1 MKTWSE
7 SFLGFFKPKLLIIL
21 ALGFCSGLPFGML
34 IDPLSYWLREADIS
48 RSTIGLLS
56 WITLMFTFK
65 ALWSPFVD
73 RIKLPFLSLLG
84 QRKSWL
90 VLSQS
95 LVVISIFGMSFSD
108 PTNSLM
114 VLVAFALSVSFFAAT
129 QDICIDAMRVELVL
143 DHEQGEAASMY
154 QGGWRIAFLV
164 SQVFTFFIASY
175 YDWSA
180 AYFSIGILMG
190 MLVLFS
196 IFVIPEPKRPDSD
209 LPGIESNPLKS
220 FKNLYLSPLKDLF
233 ERYFDNNIL
242 LVFLLIIFYRFS
254 DIVLGPMA
262 MPFYVDTGFSK
273 EEVAIVTNAF
283 GIAMTMAGVFVGG
296 LLIYRYNL
304 MAVVFL
310 GALLVMLTNVA
321 FAWLDTIGHNVS
333 ALTVTIT
340 LDNFSQGVASTAL
353 IALLS
358 GLTNRSFTATQYA
371 ALFLLATFPATIIKG
386 FSGFFVDSFGY
397 FNFFLYAAAL
407 GIPAAVISYVLLKK
421 KFAPSTS

>member
-421 KFAPSTS
+421 RFAPSTS

>member
-34 IDPLSYWLREADIS
+34 IDPLSFWLREADIS

-304 MAVVFL
+304 MSVVFL

-407 GIPAAVISYVLLKK
+407 GLPAAVISFVLLKK

>member
-7 SFLGFFKPKLLIIL
+7 SLLGFFKPKLLIIL

-84 QRKSWL
+84 QRKSSL

-154 QGGWRIAFLV
+154 QGGWRVAFLV

-196 IFVIPEPKRPDSD
+196 IFVIPEPERPDSD

-421 KFAPSTS
+421 KFAPSTA

>member
-143 DHEQGEAASMY
+143 DHVQGEAASMY

-407 GIPAAVISYVLLKK
+407 GLPAAVISFILLKK

>member
-340 LDNFSQGVASTAL
+340 LDNFSQRVASTAL

-407 GIPAAVISYVLLKK
+407 GLPAAVISFVLLKK

>member
-164 SQVFTFFIASY
+164 SQVVTFFIASY

-196 IFVIPEPKRPDSD
+196 IFIIPEPKRPDSD

>member
-7 SFLGFFKPKLLIIL
+7 SLLGFFKPKLLIIL

-154 QGGWRIAFLV
+154 QGGWRIAFVV
-164 SQVFTFFIASY
+164 SHVFTFFIASY

-180 AYFSIGILMG
+180 AYFSIGLLMG

-283 GIAMTMAGVFVGG
+283 GIGITMAGVFVGG

>member
-154 QGGWRIAFLV
+154 QGGWRVAFLV

-254 DIVLGPMA
+254 DIELGPMA

-386 FSGFFVDSFGY
+386 FSGFFVNSFGY

-407 GIPAAVISYVLLKK
+407 GLPAAVISFVLLKK

>member
-154 QGGWRIAFLV
+154 QGGWRVAFLV

-407 GIPAAVISYVLLKK
+407 GLPAAVISFVLLKK

>member
-65 ALWSPFVD
+65 TLWSPFVD

-196 IFVIPEPKRPDSD
+196 IFIIPEPKRPDSD

-358 GLTNRSFTATQYA
+358 SLTNRSFTATQYA

-407 GIPAAVISYVLLKK
+407 GLPAAVISIVLLKK

>member
-154 QGGWRIAFLV
+154 QGGWRVAFLV

-196 IFVIPEPKRPDSD
+196 IFIIPEPKRPDSD

>member
-73 RIKLPFLSLLG
+73 RLKLPFLSLLG

-196 IFVIPEPKRPDSD
+196 IFIIPEPKRPDSD

-304 MAVVFL
+304 MSVVFL

-407 GIPAAVISYVLLKK
+407 GLPAAVISFVLLKK

>member
-1 MKTWSE
+1 MKTWKE
-7 SFLGFFKPKLLIIL
+7 SLFGFFKPSLLIIL

-95 LVVISIFGMSFSD
+95 LVAISILGMSFSD
-108 PTNSLM
+108 PTSSLI

-129 QDICIDAMRVELVL
+129 QDICIDAMRVELVV
-143 DHEQGEAASMY
+143 DYEQGEAASMY

-164 SQVFTFFIASY
+164 SQVFTFFIASS

-180 AYFSIGILMG
+180 AYFSVGIIMG
-190 MLVLFS
+190 ILVLFS
-196 IFVIPEPKRPDSD
+196 IFVIPEPERPDSD
-209 LPGIESNPLKS
+209 LPGVVSSPIKS
-220 FKNLYLSPLKDLF
+220 FENLYLSPLKDLF
-233 ERYFDNNIL
+233 KRYLNNNIL

-283 GIAMTMAGVFVGG
+283 GIAMTMVGVFVGG

-304 MAVVFL
+304 MLVVFL
-310 GALLVMLTNVA
+310 GSLLVMLTNLT
-321 FAWLDTIGHNVS
+321 FAWLDIMGHNIS
-333 ALTVTIT
+333 ALTVTIA

-358 GLTNRSFTATQYA
+358 GLTNKSFTATQYA

-386 FSGFFVDSFGY
+386 FSGFYVDSFGY

-407 GIPAAVISYVLLKK
+407 GLPAALISFILLKK
-421 KFAPSTS
+421 KFKASES

>member
-358 GLTNRSFTATQYA
+358 GLPNRSFTATQYA

-386 FSGFFVDSFGY
+386 LSGFFVDSFGH

-407 GIPAAVISYVLLKK
+407 GLPAAVISFVLLKK
-421 KFAPSTS
+421 KFAPSAA

>member
-196 IFVIPEPKRPDSD
+196 IFIIPEPKRPDSD

-421 KFAPSTS
+421 KFAPSTT

>member
-209 LPGIESNPLKS
+209 LPGIERNPLKS

>member
-196 IFVIPEPKRPDSD
+196 IFVIPEPKRPVSD

-353 IALLS
+353 IAVLS

-407 GIPAAVISYVLLKK
+407 GLPAAVISFVLLKK

>member
-154 QGGWRIAFLV
+154 QGGWRVAFLV

-196 IFVIPEPKRPDSD
+196 IFIIPEPKRPDSD

-421 KFAPSTS
+421 KFAPSTA

>member
-333 ALTVTIT
+333 ALTVTIA

-386 FSGFFVDSFGY
+386 FSGFFVDSFVY

-407 GIPAAVISYVLLKK
+407 GLPAAVISYVLLKK

>member
-7 SFLGFFKPKLLIIL
+7 SLLGFFKPKLLIIL

-154 QGGWRIAFLV
+154 QGGWRVAFLV

-407 GIPAAVISYVLLKK
+407 GLPAAVISFVLLKK

>member
-154 QGGWRIAFLV
+154 QGGWRVAFLV

-358 GLTNRSFTATQYA
+358 SLTNRSFTATQYA

>member
-7 SFLGFFKPKLLIIL
+7 SLLGFFKPKLLIIL

-154 QGGWRIAFLV
+154 QGGWRVAFLV

-421 KFAPSTS
+421 KFAPSTA

>member
-196 IFVIPEPKRPDSD
+196 IFIIPEPKRPDSD

-421 KFAPSTS
+421 KFTPSTS

>member
-73 RIKLPFLSLLG
+73 RLKLPFLSLLG

-164 SQVFTFFIASY
+164 SQGVTFFIASY

-304 MAVVFL
+304 MSVVFL
-310 GALLVMLTNVA
+310 GALLVMLTNIA

-333 ALTVTIT
+333 ALTVTIA

-407 GIPAAVISYVLLKK
+407 GLPAAVISYVLLKK
-421 KFAPSTS
+421 RFAPSTS

>member
-108 PTNSLM
+108 PTSSLM

-154 QGGWRIAFLV
+154 QGGWRVAFLV

-233 ERYFDNNIL
+233 GRYFDNNIL

-262 MPFYVDTGFSK
+262 MAFYVDTGFSK

>member
-7 SFLGFFKPKLLIIL
+7 SLLGFFKPKLLIIL

-73 RIKLPFLSLLG
+73 RLKLPFLSLLG

-196 IFVIPEPKRPDSD
+196 IFVIPEPKRPVSD

-407 GIPAAVISYVLLKK
+407 GLPAAVISFALLKK

>member
-73 RIKLPFLSLLG
+73 RLKLPFLSLLG

-196 IFVIPEPKRPDSD
+196 IFVIPEPKRPVSD

-407 GIPAAVISYVLLKK
+407 GLPAAVISFALLKK

>member
-154 QGGWRIAFLV
+154 QGGWRVAFLV

>member
-7 SFLGFFKPKLLIIL
+7 SLLGFFKPKLLIIL

-407 GIPAAVISYVLLKK
+407 GLPAAAISFVLLKK

>member
-1 MKTWSE
+1 MKTWRE
-7 SFLGFFKPKLLIIL
+7 SYLGFFKPRLLLIL
-21 ALGFCSGLPFGML
+21 TLGFCSGLPFGML

-73 RIKLPFLSLLG
+73 RLKLPFLSLLG

-164 SQVFTFFIASY
+164 SQVFTFFIATY
-175 YDWSA
+175 FDWST

-196 IFVIPEPKRPDSD
+196 IFIIPEPERPDSD
-209 LPGIESNPLKS
+209 LPGIEINPFKS
-220 FKNLYLSPLKDLF
+220 FKNLYLSPIKDF
-233 ERYFDNNIL
+233 FKRYFNNNIL

-283 GIAMTMAGVFVGG
+283 GIAMTMAGVFAGG

-304 MAVVFL
+304 MLVVFL

-321 FAWLDTIGHNVS
+321 FAWLDTMGNNIS

-371 ALFLLATFPATIIKG
+371 ALFLLATFPATIVKG

-407 GIPAAVISYVLLKK
+407 GLPAAVISFILLKK
-421 KFAPSTS
+421 KFAPSAS

>member
-196 IFVIPEPKRPDSD
+196 IFVIPEPKRPVSD

-304 MAVVFL
+304 MSVVFL

-407 GIPAAVISYVLLKK
+407 GLPAAVISFVLLKK

>member
-7 SFLGFFKPKLLIIL
+7 SLLGFFKPKLLIIL

-73 RIKLPFLSLLG
+73 RLKLPFLSLLG

-154 QGGWRIAFLV
+154 QGGWRVAFLV

-304 MAVVFL
+304 MSVVFL

-421 KFAPSTS
+421 KFAPSTA

>member
-196 IFVIPEPKRPDSD
+196 IFIIPEPKRPDSD

-407 GIPAAVISYVLLKK
+407 GLPAAVISFALLKK

>member
-7 SFLGFFKPKLLIIL
+7 SLLGFFKPKLLIIL

-233 ERYFDNNIL
+233 QRYFDNNIL

-407 GIPAAVISYVLLKK
+407 GLPAAAISFVLLKK

>member
-154 QGGWRIAFLV
+154 QGGWRVAFLV

-421 KFAPSTS
+421 KFAPSTT

>member
-7 SFLGFFKPKLLIIL
+7 SLLGFFKPKLLIIL

-73 RIKLPFLSLLG
+73 RLKLPFLSLLG

-154 QGGWRIAFLV
+154 QGGWRVAFLV

-304 MAVVFL
+304 MSVVFL
-310 GALLVMLTNVA
+310 GALLVMLTNIA

-407 GIPAAVISYVLLKK
+407 GLPAAVISFALLKK

>member
-304 MAVVFL
+304 MSVVFL

-407 GIPAAVISYVLLKK
+407 GIPAAVISYVLPKK
-421 KFAPSTS
+421 KFAPSTA

>member
-7 SFLGFFKPKLLIIL
+7 SLLGFFKPKLLIIL

-154 QGGWRIAFLV
+154 QGGWRVAFLV

-209 LPGIESNPLKS
+209 LPGIERNPLKS

>member
-73 RIKLPFLSLLG
+73 RLKLPFLSLLG

-164 SQVFTFFIASY
+164 SQVVTFFIASY

-407 GIPAAVISYVLLKK
+407 GLPAAVISFVLLKK

>member
-7 SFLGFFKPKLLIIL
+7 SLLGFFKPKLLIIL

-65 ALWSPFVD
+65 AFWSPFVD

-196 IFVIPEPKRPDSD
+196 IFVIPEPERPDSD

-233 ERYFDNNIL
+233 QRYFDNNIL

-333 ALTVTIT
+333 ALTVTIA

-407 GIPAAVISYVLLKK
+407 GLPAAAISFVLLKK